1 MSHLPLEFTGKIL
14 ALPLGIDQ
22 QNMLPPGISRQDT
35 VHVEFNPKCLPIL
48 EFPGKIIP
56 RCLLSWNLRA
66 KYYFL
71 CLEFN
76 KKICFLLEFPVETLY
91 TWNLIQ
97 KVACQGTSEVLDHT
111 RNFHDFLNHPVP
123 WISKVRTRG
132 DINIKCNKHYQSNTC
147 NKLPQSAQTLNFL
160 LMVSL
165 CLYSKCSKSLV
176 YHGRPSPGSCEANS
190 KKSLIWRDALL
201 LVLDSSPPSVPIL
214 SIALFCTKRGVALL
228 VVGSSVSILNL
239 ALFCTKRRVAL
250 LVVGSSV
257 SILNLALFCTKRG
270 VALLVVGSSVSI
282 LNLALFCSKRQVAVH
297 VLELSLTIFFAL
309 FC

>member
-1 MSHLPLEFTGKIL
+1 M
-14 ALPLGIDQ
+14 
-22 QNMLPPGISRQDT
+22 
-35 VHVEFNPKCLPIL
+35 
-48 EFPGKIIP
+48 
-56 RCLLSWNLRA
+56 
-66 KYYFL
+66 
-71 CLEFN
+71 
-76 KKICFLLEFPVETLY
+76 
-91 TWNLIQ
+91 
-97 KVACQGTSEVLDHT
+97 VACPGTSEVLDHT

-147 NKLPQSAQTLNFL
+147 NKLPQSAHTLNFL
-160 LMVSL
+160 QMVSL

-214 SIALFCTKRGVALL
+214 SLALFCTKRG
-228 VVGSSVSILNL
+228 
-239 ALFCTKRRVAL
+239 VAL

-282 LNLALFCSKRQVAVH
+282 LNLALFCSKRGVALLV
-297 VLELSLTIFFAL
+297 VGSSVSILNLAL
-309 FC
+309 FCSKLRVALLVVGSSVSILNLALFCSKRGVALLVVGSSVSILNLALFCSKRGVALLVVDSSVWILNLASFCFVQNVESLCSFLNCL